1 MGVDL
6 EKQLSTILEKAL
18 NLAEK
23 SGEFAIEQA
32 PLLLQ
37 EFYKW
42 HTASYVMGSLL
53 FIVPLI
59 LFIYFYKKSDW
70 DYGDGFIEIM
80 SIVFGVLSFSSII
93 ASIINIY
100 NLVFILVAPK
110 LYIIEYFVK

>member
-59 LFIYFYKKSDW
+59 LFIFFYKKADW
-70 DYGDGFIEIM
+70 DYGDSFTEIM
-80 SIVFGVLSFSSII
+80 CVAFGILSLVTII
-93 ASIINIY
+93 ISLINIY